1 MKKIILFII
10 GMLVSGFFLQA
21 QNWDEIIK
29 TAASDRT
36 ASDYFGYSVS
46 ISGDYAIVGAYLEDH
61 DVSGGN
67 EMSDAGSAYI
77 FKNTGGTWSEV
88 RKITASDRAAS
99 DNFGYSVSISGDYA
113 VVGAHYEDHDASGG
127 DEKTNAGSAYI
138 FKKDQGGTDNWGQLQ
153 KIIASDRTSYDYFGV
168 SVSISNDYVIVGA
181 HREDHDA
188 NGGNEMIDAGSA
200 YIFKKDQGGTDN
212 WGQLKKIAAS
222 DRAADDRFGRSVSVS
237 GDYIIVGAFFED
249 HDASGGNEVTC
260 AGSAYIFKKDQ
271 GGTDNWGQLQKIT
284 ASDRD
289 ISDYF
294 GYSVSISGDY
304 AIVGA
309 YSEDHDA
316 SGGNEMSNAGSAYIF
331 KKDEGGTDNWGQLQ
345 KITASDRAVSDYF
358 GISVSISVDYVIVGA
373 YYEDHDANGENE
385 MDNAGSAYIFKK
397 DQGGTDNW
405 GQLQKITAS
414 DRAIEDRFGRSVSI
428 SDDYTIVGAYYEDH
442 DASGENPM
450 SYAGSA
456 YIFTTPLPSITTQ
469 PTNQTDI
476 CPGNNISFSV
486 AGENIDSYQWQL
498 STDGGSS
505 FNNITNGGVYSNA
518 TTATLNITGVT
529 LDMDNYQYQCVAIND
544 NGNVTSDVATLTLDN
559 ENPATPT
566 LEDVTGECSA
576 TATAPTTTD
585 NCAGTVT
592 GTTSDPL
599 TYETQ
604 GTYTITWTFDDGNG
618 NSIDVEQTVIVDDV
632 TNPETPTL
640 SDLTDECSVTATA
653 PTTTDNCAGTV
664 TGTTSDPLT
673 YETQGT
679 YTITWTFNDGNSNS
693 IDVGQTVIVDD
704 ITNPETPT
712 LSDLTDE
719 CSVTATAPTTTDN
732 CAGTI
737 TGTTSDPL
745 TYETQG
751 TYTITWTFDDG
762 NGNSIDV
769 EQTVIVDDVT
779 NPETPTLSDLTD
791 ECSVTAT
798 APTTTDNCAGTVT
811 GTTSDPLTYE
821 TQGTYTI
828 TWTFNDG
835 NSNSIDVGQ
844 TVIVDDITN
853 PETPTL
859 SDLTDECSVTATAPT
874 TTDNC
879 AGTITGTTSDPLTYE
894 TQGTYTIT
902 WTFDDGNGN
911 SIDVGQT
918 VIVDDVTNPTITCVG
933 NQEVD
938 ADDTHTYTV
947 AGTEFDPT
955 VTDDNC
961 GVASVINNFNSTAT
975 LDGAALP
982 EGRTTI
988 TWTVIDIAGN
998 ETQCS
1003 FVVLVNAYVGINK
1016 LAEFGVLIY
1025 PNPTNGR
1032 INFEFANNN
1041 IKQIIIS
1048 DLSGKV
1054 LIEKTEIRQNE
1065 IINISSFETGIYI
1078 IRIQTDKEIYTTKI
1092 VKE

>member
-36 ASDYFGYSVS
+36 A
-46 ISGDYAIVGAYLEDH
+46 
-61 DVSGGN
+61 
-67 EMSDAGSAYI
+67 
-77 FKNTGGTWSEV
+77 
-88 RKITASDRAAS
+88 
-99 DNFGYSVSISGDYA
+99 
-113 VVGAHYEDHDASGG
+113 
-127 DEKTNAGSAYI
+127 
-138 FKKDQGGTDNWGQLQ
+138 
-153 KIIASDRTSYDYFGV
+153 
-168 SVSISNDYVIVGA
+168 
-181 HREDHDA
+181 
-188 NGGNEMIDAGSA
+188 
-200 YIFKKDQGGTDN
+200 
-212 WGQLKKIAAS
+212 
-222 DRAADDRFGRSVSVS
+222 
-237 GDYIIVGAFFED
+237 
-249 HDASGGNEVTC
+249 
-260 AGSAYIFKKDQ
+260 
-271 GGTDNWGQLQKIT
+271 
-284 ASDRD
+284 
-289 ISDYF
+289 SDYF

-769 EQTVIVDDVT
+769 
-779 NPETPTLSDLTD
+779 
-791 ECSVTAT
+791 
-798 APTTTDNCAGTVT
+798 
-811 GTTSDPLTYE
+811 
-821 TQGTYTI
+821 
-828 TWTFNDG
+828 
-835 NSNSIDVGQ
+835 
-844 TVIVDDITN
+844 
-853 PETPTL
+853 
-859 SDLTDECSVTATAPT
+859 
-874 TTDNC
+874 
-879 AGTITGTTSDPLTYE
+879 
-894 TQGTYTIT
+894 
-902 WTFDDGNGN
+902 
-911 SIDVGQT
+911 GQT